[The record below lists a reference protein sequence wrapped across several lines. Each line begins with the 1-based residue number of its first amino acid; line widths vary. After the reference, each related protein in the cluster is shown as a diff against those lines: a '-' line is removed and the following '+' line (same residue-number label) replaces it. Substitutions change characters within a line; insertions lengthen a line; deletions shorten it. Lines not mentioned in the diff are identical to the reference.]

1 VLDRIEQGGCA
12 AVIHNIVRRAEE
24 TFGLLKNA
32 VARLPE
38 AQRPELIFLTG
49 RVVPRTRH
57 EVEERLRS
65 AFGPAAPQ
73 RPRRAIVV
81 GTQVLEQSLDLDF
94 DLMVSDLAP
103 VDSLIQRMGRVQR
116 HHRAPRSGHR
126 HPPVLAITGV
136 EDTPQGPTFP
146 PYTTSVYQRMLLL
159 RTWAVLRGL
168 REVRSPD
175 QVLELVDTVY
185 GSWDAVPC
193 PSGWEQQW
201 HTAAGQLER
210 ARKNDEYDAREIYL
224 PQPWDD
230 QDIGTMTVRPK
241 SSRRTRKE
249 RGRR

>member
-1 VLDRIEQGGCA
+1 LDRVGQGGCA

-24 TFGLLKNA
+24 TFGLFKKA
-32 VARLPE
+32 VARLPA
-38 AQRPELIFLTG
+38 AQRPELIFLSG
-49 RVVPRTRH
+49 RVVPKTRH

-65 AFGPAAPQ
+65 AFGPEASQ

-116 HHRAPRSGHR
+116 HRRVRRSAYR
-126 HPPVLAITGV
+126 HPPVLALTGV
-136 EDTPQGPTFP
+136 EDTPQGPRFP
-146 PYTTSVYQRMLLL
+146 PYTTSVYQAMLLL
-159 RTWAVLRGL
+159 RTWAVLRGK

-175 QVLELVDTVY
+175 QVPELVDMVY
-185 GSWDAVPC
+185 GSLDVVPC
-193 PSGWEQQW
+193 PPGWEQQW
-201 HTAAGQLER
+201 HTAAGQLEQ
-210 ARKNDEYDAREIYL
+210 ARKNDGYDAREIYL

-230 QDIGTMTVRPK
+230 QDIGKVTVRPK
-241 SSRRTRKE
+241 SSRRTRKQ